1 MKQKMSISVDE
12 EKIKLLE
19 KYIQKGTFRNK
30 SHALEQGIDK
40 LLEMLE
46 VSHE

>member
-12 EKIKLLE
+12 EKVKLIE
-19 KYIQKGTFRNK
+19 EYVKKGTFRNK

-40 LLEMLE
+40 LLQALE